1 MKGVDDEGS
10 ELQFQVRLET
20 GNSVR
25 ARVYDFIVWCDIRLR
40 LAVFL
45 AIDGVIITIGLIH
58 NGLDWLHTRIQPRLD
73 GFH

>member
-1 MKGVDDEGS
+1 MKSTDDEGP
-10 ELQFQVRLET
+10 ELQFQIGLEKSKSIRSRI
-20 GNSVR
+20 G
-25 ARVYDFIVWCDIRLR
+25 DFISLCDILLR

-45 AIDGVIITIGLIH
+45 AIAGVIITIGLIH